1 MKLWQKHEFFKIKKK
16 NYQKFWRHF
25 NICVSIAKR
34 ILVQNPKH
42 TIYFIVN
49 EPFEK
54 KVKKISPLFQTIRIK
69 QEDEEIFNSI
79 LKNPESFKENFY
91 YHGERRYI
99 ANINILDSFQKFY
112 QKVEKGFNEIIHNLQ
127 PDFIL
132 VDSIINLPFT
142 EDKNIPWGMITS
154 ANPLLC
160 QDLNNLPPSMSGLST
175 INDQELI
182 EKYKDLRTDLSLF
195 KNRKIWY
202 EKNNLA
208 TSDNFSIVNGSNYI
222 NLFTYPKYTSYFNPN
237 NIVGKWFAVNHG
249 ILDEKTEK
257 KFQSLSKDFKQEII
271 KYPGVDLLTPEF
283 LSNSGKLILI
293 SLGTMVTLFP
303 DVINNL
309 LEHVKDI
316 PHKFIVSGGI
326 SFDKLKLPENCIGA
340 PYLDQQQLYPKVD
353 LVITHGG
360 NNTFCELFYY
370 GVKMILIPHFGDQ
383 PDNGKRVEDLKIGV
397 QLDLIDLSLEK
408 LSNAINYV
416 LYNEDIKEKMK
427 IASMM
432 SKDNENFD
440 KFINE
445 LDMYL
450 LKKK

>member
-1 MKLWQKHEFFKIKKK
+1 MGKLLFIFLFGQG
-16 NYQKFWRHF
+16 HF
-25 NICVSIAKR
+25 NICLSVAKK
-34 ILVQNPKH
+34 ILVQNPEH
-42 TIYFIVN
+42 TIHFVVN
-49 EPFEK
+49 EPFKEK
-54 KVKKISPLFQTIRIK
+54 IEKISPLFQTISFK
-69 QEDEEIFNSI
+69 KEDEELIKLI
-79 LKNPESFKENFY
+79 LGNPESLKETFY
-91 YHGERRYI
+91 LKGGERYI
-99 ANINILDSFQKFY
+99 ANINILDLFQEFFKIL
-112 QKVEKGFNEIIHNLQ
+112 QHGFDEIINNLQ

-132 VDSIINLPFT
+132 VDSIINLPFV
-142 EDKNIPWGMITS
+142 ENKNIPWGLITS
-154 ANPLLC
+154 TNPLLC
-160 QDLNNLPPSMSGLST
+160 QDLDYLPPSMSGLSP
-175 INDQELI
+175 NDDQEI
-182 EKYKDLRTDLSLF
+182 IKEYKELREDLSLF
-195 KNRKIWY
+195 KNRLDWY
-202 EKNNLA
+202 KENNLVPLK
-208 TSDNFSIVNGSNYI
+208 NYNLVNGSDYL
-222 NLFTYPKYTSYFNPN
+222 NLYTYPKYASYFDSKKIN
-237 NIVGKWFAVNHG
+237 GKWFAANHG
-249 ILDEKTEK
+249 VLDEITEK
-257 KFQSLSKDFKQEII
+257 KFKCLSKDFQHGFV
-271 KYPGVDLLTPEF
+271 KYPGADLLTPEF
-283 LSNSGKLILI
+283 LSKPGKLILL
-293 SLGTMVTLFP
+293 SVGTVVSLFP
-303 DVINNL
+303 EIINQL

-316 PHKFIVSGGI
+316 PHKFIVSGGV

-340 PYLDQQQLYPKVD
+340 PYLDQQKLYPKVD

-416 LYNEDIKEKMK
+416 LYNEDIEEKMK